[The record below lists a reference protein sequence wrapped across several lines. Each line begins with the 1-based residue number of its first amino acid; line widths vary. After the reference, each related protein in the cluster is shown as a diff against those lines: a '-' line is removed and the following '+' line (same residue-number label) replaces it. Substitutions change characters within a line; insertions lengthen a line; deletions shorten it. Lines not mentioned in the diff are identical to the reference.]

1 MNYIDYILKKVLY
14 DLQEFF
20 RLVYDSLKKLFI
32 PPVYYNEAIEQ
43 LDIIGVGSLKIV
55 LLTGL
60 FTGMVLALQTA
71 QTLAT
76 FGAKNYVG
84 KIVSASMVR
93 ELGPVLCCLMLA
105 GRVSSGIAAELGAMV
120 VTDQINAMRAMGSDP
135 VRKLVIP
142 RMIAGL
148 IAAPALT
155 MLADFVGLLGGW
167 LICILLLYVNSTLYW
182 RSSIDALT
190 YSDIFSGLAKPICF
204 GFIVVMVGCYYGL
217 NTKGGTR
224 GVGNSTTNSVV
235 TSSILILA
243 SDFFLTKLFFA
254 IFATY

>member
-1 MNYIDYILKKVLY
+1 MNYVEYLIKKVLY

-20 RLVYDSLKKLFI
+20 KLCYEALRKVVS
-32 PPVYYNEAIEQ
+32 PPVYYYDAIEQ
-43 LDIIGVGSLKIV
+43 LDVIGVGSLKIV

-84 KIVSASMVR
+84 KIVSASIVR

-135 VRKLVIP
+135 VRKLVVP
-142 RMIAGL
+142 RMISGL
-148 IAAPALT
+148 IAAPTLT
-155 MLADFVGLLGGW
+155 VLADFVGLLGGW
-167 LICILLLYVNSTLYW
+167 IISIFLLHVSSTLYW
-182 RSSIDALT
+182 RSSLDVLA
-190 YSDIFSGLAKPICF
+190 YSDILSGVIKPICF
-204 GFIVVMVGCYYGL
+204 GFVVVMVGCYYGL
-217 NTKGGTR
+217 NTSGGTR
-224 GVGNSTTNSVV
+224 GVGMATTNAVV

-243 SDFFLTKLFFA
+243 LDFFLTKLFFA
-254 IFATY
+254 IFASY